1 MKKGLIILGIIVL
14 LLAGLVGKFI
24 GIYNEIIELEI
35 GERGVKTVWA
45 NVETQYQRRFDLV
58 PQLVSTLEAQANFE
72 KSTLK
77 EVTEARSRMGGSIKI
92 DENMLNDEQ
101 AMKKFQEVQATLGG
115 ALQRLMAI
123 SENYPEL
130 KSNQGF
136 SELRIQLEG
145 TENRIAVAR
154 RDYNEVVGKYN
165 AFIRKFPNSFVAGFA
180 GASPKVPF
188 AADAAASTAPKV
200 DFNIK

>member
-1 MKKGLIILGIIVL
+1 MKKVLIILGVIVL
-14 LLAGLVGKFI
+14 LLAALVGQFV
-24 GIYNEIIELEI
+24 GIYNEIIELEV
-35 GERGVKTVWA
+35 GEKGVKTVWA

-58 PQLVSTLEAQANFE
+58 PQLVNTLEAQANFE

-77 EVTEARSRMGGSIKI
+77 EVTDARSRMGGSIKI

-165 AFIRKFPNSFVAGFA
+165 AFIRKFPNSLVAGFA
-180 GASPKVPF
+180 GAAPKVPF
-188 AADAAASTAPKV
+188 AADVAASTAPKV
-200 DFNIK
+200 DINIK